1 MSKRCVT
8 HSDANRLVPDPL
20 LQGANS
26 RNFVCSEWQD
36 LRPRA
41 ALGFAVTSQ
50 LTAPSLSRSVGSLG
64 FGQTGGR
71 HQRKHALQP
80 LPQDIAA
87 ERESVCSRNKCRSL
101 LGDARRNVVP
111 TLSPQ
116 LHRAILFEGAM
127 ERAISAKTPEN
138 IATRVPVYSSAPSIE
153 NGRRTFVDTAQ
164 FAAGSQD
171 C

>member
-1 MSKRCVT
+1 MKY
-8 HSDANRLVPDPL
+8 APDDIWWPP
-20 LQGANS
+20 QSPTG
-26 RNFVCSEWQD
+26 VCLFD
-36 LRPRA
+36 LNA
-41 ALGFAVTSQ
+41 CC
-50 LTAPSLSRSVGSLG
+50 
-64 FGQTGGR
+64 
-71 HQRKHALQP
+71 KE
-80 LPQDIAA
+80 PQYMNVRQFT
-87 ERESVCSRNKCRSL
+87 ERIS
-101 LGDARRNVVP
+101 ARRNVVP

-153 NGRRTFVDTAQ
+153 SGRRTFVDPAQ